1 MENNI
6 KILVIGVMIAAITIG
21 VIIVGNVIVGFSLYN
36 LVEQKESGVNISYDF
51 VSSQGQGGIE
61 NLSGMESVKIHGTIR
76 NTGDKEAKNVTV
88 TVIFTD
94 TAHDKVVRK
103 TVVEGVDLL
112 PDGAVSVQFDAEYL
126 RELTIP
132 KTSVDETIQ
141 IEWEEDGQL
150 KTLTSRLVS
159 DHKMR

>member
-1 MENNI
+1 MENKI
-6 KILVIGVMIAAITIG
+6 KILVIGVMIAAITFG

-36 LVEQKESGVNISYDF
+36 LVEQKESGVNISYDV
-51 VSSQGQGGIE
+51 VSSQGLGGIE
-61 NLSGMESVKIHGTIR
+61 NLSGMESVKIHGTIW

-132 KTSVDETIQ
+132 KTLVNETIQ

-150 KTLTSRLVS
+150 KTLTSR
-159 DHKMR
+159 